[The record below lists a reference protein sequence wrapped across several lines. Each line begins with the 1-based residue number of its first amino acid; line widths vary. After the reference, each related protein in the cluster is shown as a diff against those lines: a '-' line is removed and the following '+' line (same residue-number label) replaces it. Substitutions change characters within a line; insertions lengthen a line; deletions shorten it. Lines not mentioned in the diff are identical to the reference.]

1 MGFFCQSDLNACLLF
16 FKIPEQEL
24 ILFEFGYD
32 KRDANLLFL
41 SIYIFSQYS
50 ISKVM
55 LIRLEQ
61 SFVETVSQLNANF
74 SETEKQTL
82 AANIESKYD
91 NILSILKDK
100 ENNKGVKSKP
110 EIIEL
115 GNIGSRSFS
124 LSLYYSEDSEDDDI
138 PLSVTQMLPTI
149 SPVRMDIM
157 ASLQQQQSNG
167 NGLSYLKAGQV
178 YDDGDVHSKYVDET
192 IDEEDEDIQ

>member
-1 MGFFCQSDLNACLLF
+1 
-16 FKIPEQEL
+16 
-24 ILFEFGYD
+24 
-32 KRDANLLFL
+32 
-41 SIYIFSQYS
+41 
-50 ISKVM
+50 M

-74 SETEKQTL
+74 SEAEKQTL

-100 ENNKGVKSKP
+100 ENNKEVKSKP

-124 LSLYYSEDSEDDDI
+124 LSLYYSGDSENDDI
-138 PLSVTQMLPTI
+138 PLSVTQLLPTI

-157 ASLQQQQSNG
+157 ASLQQQQSTG
-167 NGLSYLKAGQV
+167 NGLNYLKAGQI
-178 YDDGDVHSKYVDET
+178 YDDGDIHSKYVDE
-192 IDEEDEDIQ
+192 IIEEGDEENIQ